1 MALYKC
7 ECCKYTKE
15 IKKIVIVC
23 REGKWVTKGS
33 ECPCGKYM
41 QSEIQDGMPQIIR
54 TEQSL
59 SKHKK
64 HDKLWDSAKEK
75 IIGERGINDNFK

>member
-15 IKKIVIVC
+15 IKKIVIVN
-23 REGKWVTKGS
+23 RNNKWVTKGS

-59 SKHKK
+59 SKQKK
-64 HDKLWDSAKEK
+64 SDKLWDSAKEK